1 MIQIISLQKKKE
13 VEEKEALISEFETKL
28 AYGGLME
35 SGIYKG
41 KEPLFKDMMFETNK
55 LLDITMPIKHY
66 PNKNTNQS
74 LY

>member
-1 MIQIISLQKKKE
+1 MIQIISYEKKKI

-35 SGIYKG
+35 SGIYIG
-41 KEPLFKDMMFETNK
+41 KTPTFKDMMFETNK
-55 LLDITMPIKHY
+55 LLEFTMPIKHH
-66 PNKNTNQS
+66 PTKNANQS